1 MNALLK
7 PTSKK
12 SVTAKTMEAMTTIEK
27 TAILGS
33 AEKTLLKQA
42 KKGFRQEAMKVH
54 IINFILVQLDAQTS
68 NYL

>member
-1 MNALLK
+1 
-7 PTSKK
+7 
-12 SVTAKTMEAMTTIEK
+12 MEAMTTIEK